1 MELQCKISYKFISI
15 LLVVVI
21 LFVGCQPTPKNEA
34 VQNKNEVA
42 EQSLVKGEEAT
53 EHVLTEERFTYEKQY
68 KNGTVLIA
76 DAWIRNNLE
85 GGAPVLIIEPKPFGD
100 RKQMENLVDL
110 VYPKA
115 TIYTCMDKLTKEELE
130 AEILRCKDTIYRIK
144 AGLPTAFGDIV
155 SEAQKAYNI
164 QMYEEMIAEYQLQY
178 QTAPHEEYREADYT
192 LKNRGADGYQCLLF
206 TYGGIE
212 KQLDNR
218 EEIWFVNDEV
228 ESLFRIQKK
237 NYRIPETDKY
247 RYYSYTPEELLT
259 NETFL
264 AIKSETD
271 SFVKEMG
278 LDYMKLNSVQY
289 DEDLYTLNYVRAYN
303 GLEETMV
310 GWTIGEGSIQTDTSE
325 SIAMKLWGQEI
336 LTIDVQDGE
345 ICKIYWVNPSQVS
358 SIESKSV
365 ELLSFEEIEEV
376 FIKQMDYLLQASIY
390 SEIYGE
396 DWIINIERVE
406 LGLVKVLE
414 KGTDSY
420 KLVPA
425 WTFMG
430 REDDPS
436 RLTDNG
442 YCDVCYMTINAIDG
456 TVIDRTLM
464 Y

>member
-1 MELQCKISYKFISI
+1 
-15 LLVVVI
+15 
-21 LFVGCQPTPKNEA
+21 
-34 VQNKNEVA
+34 
-42 EQSLVKGEEAT
+42 
-53 EHVLTEERFTYEKQY
+53 
-68 KNGTVLIA
+68 
-76 DAWIRNNLE
+76 
-85 GGAPVLIIEPKPFGD
+85 
-100 RKQMENLVDL
+100 
-110 VYPKA
+110 
-115 TIYTCMDKLTKEELE
+115 
-130 AEILRCKDTIYRIK
+130 
-144 AGLPTAFGDIV
+144 
-155 SEAQKAYNI
+155 
-164 QMYEEMIAEYQLQY
+164 
-178 QTAPHEEYREADYT
+178 
-192 LKNRGADGYQCLLF
+192 
-206 TYGGIE
+206 
-212 KQLDNR
+212 
-218 EEIWFVNDEV
+218 
-228 ESLFRIQKK
+228 
-237 NYRIPETDKY
+237 
-247 RYYSYTPEELLT
+247 
-259 NETFL
+259 
-264 AIKSETD
+264 
-271 SFVKEMG
+271 
-278 LDYMKLNSVQY
+278 MKLNSVQY